1 MEKDIDLELYNK
13 YLEGDKKAFETL
25 YNKYKGKIEYFIYN
39 IIKDFQKAEDLTQ
52 ETFISLIQ
60 SNIDAAKT
68 IKYHLYLIAKSK
80 ALNYLSVEKRRNEIT
95 DTYIN
100 KNSTDSFEKDV
111 LEIIANEETKREVL
125 SAIEKLEDNYRSAV
139 YLTSIEGLSYEEVAS
154 ILGQPL
160 SNIKNL
166 VHRGK
171 RKLRKIIKEE
181 KLTELDRIRKMLL
194 IFFTFTILIAGTT
207 IAVVTLYNNY
217 FEYRNMKIEDFEREN
232 GFLYKKLYTYEE
244 YLKYEEQVSNA
255 IDVKEN
261 DFNDNFMIIV
271 VSERTKLNG
280 LEFKQYK
287 TENNKLILELISI
300 SKDKNIMSSGV
311 AVMIPKTFDS
321 YEIGIEKVSNDSS
334 VEKYTDLKELPNDY
348 SKDNAIQ
355 DNCLVIDQN
364 EKKTYNQSIL
374 QDFMSNVENKIDS
387 EIRIYLIENK
397 KIFIQAV
404 KYVANEKF
412 IVTYDYT
419 RYRNDE
425 LSYETDEIYTDKIN
439 KKVVTSFNENI
450 EIYTIEDNN
459 NSFTFAIYQ

>member
-1 MEKDIDLELYNK
+1 MEKDIDMELYNK
-13 YLEGDKKAFETL
+13 YLDGDKKAFETL

-39 IIKDFQKAEDLTQ
+39 MIKDFQKAEDLTQ

-60 SNIDAAKT
+60 SNIDTAKT
-68 IKYHLYLIAKSK
+68 IKFHLYLIAKSK
-80 ALNYLSVEKRRNEIT
+80 ALNYISVEKRRNEIA

-100 KNSTDSFEKDV
+100 KNSTDVFEKDV
-111 LEIIANEETKREVL
+111 LEIISNEETKREVL
-125 SAIEKLEDNYRSAV
+125 AAIEKLDDNYRNAV
-139 YLTSIEGLSYEEVAS
+139 YLTSIEGLSYEEVAG
-154 ILGQPL
+154 ILEQPM
-160 SNIKNL
+160 SNVKNL

-171 RKLRKIIKEE
+171 SKLRKIMKKE
-181 KLTELDRIRKMLL
+181 KSTDIDKMRKMF
-194 IFFTFTILIAGTT
+194 IVFFAITILVAGTT

-217 FEYRNMKIEDFEREN
+217 FEYRNMKIEDFDKEN

-255 IDVKEN
+255 IEVKEN

-287 TENNKLILELISI
+287 TENNKLILELTSI

-321 YEIGIEKVSNDSS
+321 YEIAIEKVSSDSS
-334 VEKYTDLKELPNDY
+334 VEKYTNLKELPNNY
-348 SKDNAIQ
+348 SKDTAIQ

-364 EKKTYNQSIL
+364 EKKTYNKSIL
-374 QDFMSNVENKIDS
+374 QDFMSNVENKMDS

-397 KIFIQAV
+397 KIFIQDV

-425 LSYETDEIYTDKIN
+425 LSYETDEIYTDKIK

-450 EIYTIEDNN
+450 EIYNIEDNN